1 MLAGFGFI
9 PFPVCFRLILWQI
22 MRDFINDALD
32 GFNFK
37 VGIDGLTR
45 SSYIREMPG
54 GKSQVV
60 DIRIE
65 HSKDGA
71 IYTKMSSYILGTVC
85 PYGCSRCASELTD
98 DELDLFMAKARELK
112 KGYRKTV
119 RDIKRK
125 QMLGAVFGFIKKKAG
140 EE

>member
-1 MLAGFGFI
+1 
-9 PFPVCFRLILWQI
+9 

-37 VGIDGLTR
+37 VGAYGLTR

-65 HSKDGA
+65 LLGDGT
-71 IYTKMSSYILGTVC
+71 IHTKMSSYILGTVC
-85 PYGCSRCASELTD
+85 PYGCSRCASGLSD
-98 DELDLFMAKARELK
+98 DELDLFMTKARELK
-112 KGYRKTV
+112 KGYRKHV
-119 RDIKRK
+119 RDINRKRIF
-125 QMLGAVFGFIKKKAG
+125 GTVFGFIKKKAG
-140 EE
+140 EEEGRDEA